1 MHNIILEMADRLKFD
16 ELTIGQLK
24 QVSEYIVELECL
36 AKQSRDRIAELELSV
51 DVANQIIEI
60 QDGCIAHG

>member
-24 QVSEYIVELECL
+24 QVSEYIVELEHL
-36 AKQSRDRIAELELSV
+36 AKQSRDRVAELELSV

>member
-24 QVSEYIVELECL
+24 QVSEYIVELEYL
-36 AKQSRDRIAELELSV
+36 AKQSRDRIAELELSI

-60 QDGCIAHG
+60 QDGYVAHG